1 LGREIPQEEEI
12 TKYLKIIFATGCFI
26 GYVPIAPATFSCVIS
41 IFLWYFLN
49 PFKGLYI
56 IIAVALFGLGI
67 IISNNLAKEWGKD
80 PRRIVIDEY
89 ASILLPLYFTPPRMF
104 PLVITFL
111 FFRFFDIVKPPP
123 IRKLEGL
130 KGGWGIMLD
139 DLLAAVYTTIVVL
152 LLRIILPNVY

>member
-12 TKYLKIIFATGCFI
+12 TKYLKVIFATGCFI
-26 GYVPIAPATFSCVIS
+26 GYMPVAPATFSCVIS

-49 PFKGLYI
+49 SFKVMYI
-56 IIAVALFGLGI
+56 IIAAVLFVLGI
-67 IISNNLAKEWGKD
+67 IVSDNLAKEWGKD

-89 ASILLPLYFTPPRMF
+89 ASILLPLYFTPPKIF

-111 FFRFFDIVKPPP
+111 LFRFFDIVKPPP
-123 IRKLEGL
+123 IRKLESL

-139 DLLAAVYTTIVVL
+139 DLLAAVYTTVIVL
-152 LLRIILPNVY
+152 FLRIILLNVY